1 MLIPVKLLYHDFN
14 ENAMYLTGADIM
26 NKLKSILLI
35 YFALSI
41 SLIGCSKDSKHI
53 EWEIVNS
60 GTDAHLYGVHFVD
73 EKLGWTVGSTGAV
86 LSSIDGGKTWSRSE
100 ESSISTDTL
109 TQVNFTTAKN
119 GWLVSMGAVHY
130 TGSGGK
136 SWRIQHQIRSTGTK
150 PPGILDLYFVSTTEG
165 WAVGGVGSKGM
176 STILYTQNGGGNWQ
190 KVVNPAERHLW
201 GVYFVDPENGWIV
214 GEDGEVLHT
223 QDGGKQWIRQ
233 ESKAEQPLFAV
244 HFANLKTGW
253 IVGSD
258 GLILNTIN
266 GGQTWERQ
274 KNPMKQSLR
283 DVTFQDEKQGWA
295 VGEEG
300 TILHTVDG
308 GTTWNNY
315 QSSTT
320 KNLQDIHLFKNS
332 GWIVGEKGT
341 VLRTK

>member
-1 MLIPVKLLYHDFN
+1 MN
-14 ENAMYLTGADIM
+14 YL
-26 NKLKSILLI
+26 KYILLI
-35 YFALSI
+35 SFVLSL
-41 SLIGCSKDSKHI
+41 SLVGCSKDTKQI
-53 EWEIVNS
+53 EWEIVDS

-73 EKLGWTVGSTGAV
+73 EKQGWSVGSDGV
-86 LSSIDGGKTWSRSE
+86 ILSSNDGGITWSSSE
-100 ESSISTDTL
+100 ENSISTDTL

-119 GWLVSMGAVHY
+119 GWLVGLGTVHY

-150 PPGILDLYFVSTTEG
+150 APGILDLYFVSTTEG
-165 WAVGGVGSKGM
+165 WAVGGVDSNGM
-176 STILYTQNGGGNWQ
+176 STILYTQNGGGTWERV
-190 KVVNPAERHLW
+190 KNPAEKHLW

-223 QDGGKQWIRQ
+223 KDGGKQWIRQ
-233 ESKAEQPLFAV
+233 TSKAEQPLFAV
-244 HFANLKTGW
+244 HFANLNTGW
-253 IVGSD
+253 SVGSD
-258 GLILNTIN
+258 GLILNTID

-283 DVTFQDEKQGWA
+283 DVAFQDVKQGWA

-300 TILHTVDG
+300 TILHTADG
-308 GTTWNNY
+308 GMTWNNY
-315 QSSTT
+315 TSPTT
-320 KNLQDIHLFKNS
+320 KNLQDIHFIKNS